1 MAAMKSILDPTRS
14 ALVVQRRHRNTFV
27 SFLAQVVNRAGA
39 DSDTEAEGGLSVSE
53 LLGRA
58 NRNLNPIQDGF
69 QLRGDIA
76 VPNHRNADP
85 CTQTGCMWPKA
96 CDGNVYIPYLID
108 SVYNTLQVSII
119 TSGLNS
125 FSNSTCI
132 RFIPYTNQTDYV
144 YIHPLEGCY
153 SFVGRTG
160 GEQSVSL
167 SFLGCVDFGVTQHEL
182 LHVLGFDHEHCRSD
196 RDQHVQI
203 LLQNVISGEESNF
216 YKINTLNLGTPY
228 DYNSVMHYNRLAFSK
243 DFVNPTIV
251 AIPNPNTV
259 FGTATQMSQND
270 INRINL
276 LYCSK

>member
-1 MAAMKSILDPTRS
+1 MAAMKSILGLLVLFAVS
-14 ALVVQRRHRNTFV
+14 AWTE
-27 SFLAQVVNRAGA
+27 AMVVNRAGA

-96 CDGNVYIPYLID
+96 CDGNVYIPYVIAKSYTAKQL
-108 SVYNTLQVSII
+108 SVI

-132 RFIPYTNQTDYV
+132 RFIPYTNQTDYI
-144 YIHPLEGCY
+144 YIQSLSGCY
-153 SFVGRTG
+153 SYVGRIG
-160 GEQSVSL
+160 GQQTVSL
-167 SFLGCVDFGVTQHEL
+167 NSAGCIYFGATQHEL
-182 LHVLGFDHEHCRSD
+182 LHVLGFDHEQCRSD

-203 LLQNVISGEESNF
+203 LLQNVIPGMEYNF
-216 YKINTLNLGTPY
+216 NKINTLNLGTPY

-243 DFVNPTIV
+243 DNVSPTIV

-270 INRINL
+270 IDRINL
-276 LYCSK
+276 LYCSKKLR

>member
-1 MAAMKSILDPTRS
+1 MAAMKSILGLLVLFAVS
-14 ALVVQRRHRNTFV
+14 AWTE
-27 SFLAQVVNRAGA
+27 AMVVNRAGA

-96 CDGNVYIPYLID
+96 SDGKVYIPYVIT
-108 SVYNTLQVSII
+108 SNYTAQQVSII
-119 TSGLNS
+119 RSGLNS
-125 FSNSTCI
+125 FSNCTCI
-132 RFIPYTNQTDYV
+132 RFIPRHKQSN
-144 YIHPLEGCY
+144 YINIKSLSGCY
-153 SFVGRTG
+153 SSVGRVG
-160 GEQSVSL
+160 GEQTVSISL
-167 SFLGCVDFGVTQHEL
+167 LGCVNFGIVQHEL
-182 LHVLGFDHEHCRSD
+182 LHVLGFDHEQCRSD

-203 LLQNVISGEESNF
+203 LLQNVISGMEYNF
-216 YKINTLNLGTPY
+216 NKINTLNLGTPY

-243 DFVNPTIV
+243 DNVSPTIV

-270 INRINL
+270 IDRINL
-276 LYCSK
+276 LYCSKKLR